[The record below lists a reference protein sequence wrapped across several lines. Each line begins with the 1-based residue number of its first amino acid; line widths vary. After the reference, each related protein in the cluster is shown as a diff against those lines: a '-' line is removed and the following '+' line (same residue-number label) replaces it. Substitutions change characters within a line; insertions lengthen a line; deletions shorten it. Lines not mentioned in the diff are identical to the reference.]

1 MESLDNIISEI
12 NKFDISIVNINN
24 VNQIFKKLDSIIS
37 ICEDKILSCANKID
51 NEDSNVTV
59 EVNNEVDDKLNEFME
74 LTKETKKED
83 EVVPKKRTTRKQT
96 PKTETKPKTEPKPKT
111 ETKPKTTKSEPKTE
125 TKSSGSRV
133 SARRKKKM
141 EEESLIADE

>member
-12 NKFDISIVNINN
+12 NEFNISIVNIDN

-51 NEDSNVTV
+51 NEDSNITV

-74 LTKETKKED
+74 LTKETKTKKED
-83 EVVPKKRTTRKQT
+83 EVVTKKRIRKQA
-96 PKTETKPKTEPKPKT
+96 
-111 ETKPKTTKSEPKTE
+111 PKTTKAEPKTE
-125 TKSSGSRV
+125 TKSNGSRA
-133 SARRKKKM
+133 SARRKKKI

>member
-12 NKFDISIVNINN
+12 NKFDISIVNIDN

-51 NEDSNVTV
+51 NEGSNVTV
-59 EVNNEVDDKLNEFME
+59 EVNNEVDNKLNEFME

-96 PKTETKPKTEPKPKT
+96 PKTTKTEPKPKT
-111 ETKPKTTKSEPKTE
+111 EPKTTKTEPKT
-125 TKSSGSRV
+125 KSNGSRA
-133 SARRKKKM
+133 SARSKNKLK
-141 EEESLIADE
+141 EESLIAEE

>member
-1 MESLDNIISEI
+1 MESLDNIIEEI
-12 NKFDISIVNINN
+12 NKFDISIVNIDN

-59 EVNNEVDDKLNEFME
+59 EVNNEVDDKLNKIME
-74 LTKETKKED
+74 LTKETKTKKED

-96 PKTETKPKTEPKPKT
+96 PKTTKAEPKT
-111 ETKPKTTKSEPKTE
+111 KTE
-125 TKSSGSRV
+125 TKSNGSRM
-133 SARRKKKM
+133 SARRKNKK
-141 EEESLIADE
+141 EENKQEESLIAEE

>member
-1 MESLDNIISEI
+1 M
-12 NKFDISIVNINN
+12 IVNINN

-74 LTKETKKED
+74 LTKEPKKED

-111 ETKPKTTKSEPKTE
+111 ETKPKTKPKTE

>member
-1 MESLDNIISEI
+1 MESLDNIIREI
-12 NKFDISIVNINN
+12 NKFDISIVNIDN

-59 EVNNEVDDKLNEFME
+59 EVNNEVDDKLNEIME
-74 LTKETKKED
+74 LTKETKTKKED

-96 PKTETKPKTEPKPKT
+96 PKTT
-111 ETKPKTTKSEPKTE
+111 KTE
-125 TKSSGSRV
+125 TKSNGSRM
-133 SARRKKKM
+133 SARRKNKK
-141 EEESLIADE
+141 EENKQEESLIAEEWILFILK

>member
-1 MESLDNIISEI
+1 MESLDNIIEEI
-12 NKFDISIVNINN
+12 NKFDINIVNIDN

-59 EVNNEVDDKLNEFME
+59 EVNNEVDDKLNEIME
-74 LTKETKKED
+74 LTKETKTKKED

-96 PKTETKPKTEPKPKT
+96 PKTTKTEPKPKT
-111 ETKPKTTKSEPKTE
+111 ETKSN
-125 TKSSGSRV
+125 GSRA
-133 SARRKKKM
+133 SARRKKKI
-141 EEESLIADE
+141 EEESLIAEE

>member
-1 MESLDNIISEI
+1 MESLDNNIEEI
-12 NKFDISIVNINN
+12 NKFDINIVNIDN

-59 EVNNEVDDKLNEFME
+59 EVNNEVDNKLNEFME

-96 PKTETKPKTEPKPKT
+96 PKTTKTEPKPKT
-111 ETKPKTTKSEPKTE
+111 ETKSN
-125 TKSSGSRV
+125 GSRA
-133 SARRKKKM
+133 SARRKNKLK
-141 EEESLIADE
+141 EESLIAEE

>member
-1 MESLDNIISEI
+1 MESLDNIIEEI
-12 NKFDISIVNINN
+12 NKFDINIVNIDN

-51 NEDSNVTV
+51 NEDSNVIV

-96 PKTETKPKTEPKPKT
+96 PKTTKAEPKT
-111 ETKPKTTKSEPKTE
+111 KTE
-125 TKSSGSRV
+125 TKSNGSRV

>member
-1 MESLDNIISEI
+1 MESLDNIISDI
-12 NKFDISIVNINN
+12 NKFDISIVNIDN

-96 PKTETKPKTEPKPKT
+96 PKTTTKQPKT
-111 ETKPKTTKSEPKTE
+111 SV
-125 TKSSGSRV
+125 RA
-133 SARRKKKM
+133 SARKKKQI
-141 EEESLIADE
+141 EEDSLISDD

>member
-96 PKTETKPKTEPKPKT
+96 PKTTKSEPKPKT
-111 ETKPKTTKSEPKTE
+111 EPEPKTKTE
-125 TKSSGSRV
+125 PKTKSNGSRA
-133 SARRKKKM
+133 SARRKNKLK
-141 EEESLIADE
+141 EESLIAEE

>member
-1 MESLDNIISEI
+1 MESLDNIIEEI
-12 NKFDISIVNINN
+12 NKFDISIVNIDN

-59 EVNNEVDDKLNEFME
+59 EVNNEVDDKLNEIME
-74 LTKETKKED
+74 LTKETKTKKED

-96 PKTETKPKTEPKPKT
+96 PKTTKAEPKT
-111 ETKPKTTKSEPKTE
+111 KTE
-125 TKSSGSRV
+125 TKSNGSRM
-133 SARRKKKM
+133 SARRKNKK
-141 EEESLIADE
+141 EETKQEESLIAEE

>member
-1 MESLDNIISEI
+1 MESLDNIISDI
-12 NKFDISIVNINN
+12 NKFDISIVNIDN

-96 PKTETKPKTEPKPKT
+96 PKTTKSEPKPKTEPK
-111 ETKPKTTKSEPKTE
+111 TKSEPKPKTKTE

>member
-1 MESLDNIISEI
+1 M
-12 NKFDISIVNINN
+12 IVNINN

-59 EVNNEVDDKLNEFME
+59 EINNEVDDKLNEFME
-74 LTKETKKED
+74 LTKEPKKED

-111 ETKPKTTKSEPKTE
+111 ETKPKTKPKTE

>member
-1 MESLDNIISEI
+1 MESLDNIIEEI
-12 NKFDISIVNINN
+12 NKFDINIVNIDN

-51 NEDSNVTV
+51 NEDSNVIV
-59 EVNNEVDDKLNEFME
+59 EVNNEVDDKLNEIME

-96 PKTETKPKTEPKPKT
+96 PKTKTEPKPKT
-111 ETKPKTTKSEPKTE
+111 ETKSN
-125 TKSSGSRV
+125 GSRA
-133 SARRKKKM
+133 SARRKQKK
-141 EEESLIADE
+141 EENKQEESLIAEE

>member
-1 MESLDNIISEI
+1 MESLDNIIEEI
-12 NKFDISIVNINN
+12 NKFDISIVNIDN

-59 EVNNEVDDKLNEFME
+59 EVNNEVDDKLNEIME

-96 PKTETKPKTEPKPKT
+96 PKTKTEPKPKT
-111 ETKPKTTKSEPKTE
+111 EPKTKSN
-125 TKSSGSRV
+125 GSRA
-133 SARRKKKM
+133 SARRKNKLK
-141 EEESLIADE
+141 EESLIAEE

>member
-1 MESLDNIISEI
+1 MESLDNIIEEI
-12 NKFDISIVNINN
+12 NKFDISIVNIDN

-59 EVNNEVDDKLNEFME
+59 EVNNEVDDKLNEIME
-74 LTKETKKED
+74 LTKETKTKKED

-96 PKTETKPKTEPKPKT
+96 PKTTKAEPKPKT
-111 ETKPKTTKSEPKTE
+111 ETKSN
-125 TKSSGSRV
+125 GSRA
-133 SARRKKKM
+133 SARRKQKK
-141 EEESLIADE
+141 EENKQEESLIAEE

>member
-12 NKFDISIVNINN
+12 NEFDISIVNIDN

-51 NEDSNVTV
+51 NEDSNITV

-74 LTKETKKED
+74 LTKETKTKKDD
-83 EVVPKKRTTRKQT
+83 EVVTKKRTTRKQT
-96 PKTETKPKTEPKPKT
+96 PKTTKA
-111 ETKPKTTKSEPKTE
+111 EPKTE
-125 TKSSGSRV
+125 TKSNGSRA
-133 SARRKKKM
+133 SARRKKKI

>member
-1 MESLDNIISEI
+1 MESLDNIIEEI
-12 NKFDISIVNINN
+12 NKFDISIVNIDN

-59 EVNNEVDDKLNEFME
+59 EVNNEVDDKLNEIME
-74 LTKETKKED
+74 LTKETKTKKED

-96 PKTETKPKTEPKPKT
+96 PKTTKTEPKT
-111 ETKPKTTKSEPKTE
+111 KTE
-125 TKSSGSRV
+125 TKSNGSRA
-133 SARRKKKM
+133 SARRKKKI
-141 EEESLIADE
+141 EENKQEESLIAEE

>member
-12 NKFDISIVNINN
+12 NKFDINIVNIDN

-51 NEDSNVTV
+51 NEDSNVIV
-59 EVNNEVDDKLNEFME
+59 EVNNEVDDKLNEIME
-74 LTKETKKED
+74 LTKETKTKKED

-96 PKTETKPKTEPKPKT
+96 PKTTKAEPKT
-111 ETKPKTTKSEPKTE
+111 KTE
-125 TKSSGSRV
+125 TKSNGSRA
-133 SARRKKKM
+133 SARRKQKK
-141 EEESLIADE
+141 EEIKQEESLIAEE